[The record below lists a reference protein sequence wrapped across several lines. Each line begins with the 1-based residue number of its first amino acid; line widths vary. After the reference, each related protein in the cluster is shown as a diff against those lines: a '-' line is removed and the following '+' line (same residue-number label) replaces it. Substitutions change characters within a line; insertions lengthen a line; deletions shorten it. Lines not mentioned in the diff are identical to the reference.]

1 MILVTIM
8 MRKEVSKIFGWFKKE
23 QRNDNEILADV
34 AEGLIKSGTTIT
46 RQQAMS
52 IPVVTKSVAW
62 IASAIAALPIKM
74 YTKTDSGY
82 QEVYDDY
89 RLPLLN
95 DYSGNGMIANDLKRQ
110 VLTDLLLDGN
120 GYAYISKKGNKI
132 TKLSYIPTHRL
143 TYTES
148 VDTIDKIVNVWVDGK
163 QVQDYNVFRLVNNSK
178 NGISGIGFVSD
189 CQDLLSTVLS
199 SLQYE
204 NSSIS
209 SGVRRGFL
217 KSKSKLDSEKM
228 NELRRAWKKL
238 TTPNQSDVL
247 VLNAGIEFED
257 ASSTATE
264 SQLSQNK
271 VINMHQI
278 LAYFGL
284 PTNFFEGVNS
294 DAYLTAVRIAIL
306 PIVKQFTNALN
317 NYMLLESEKSNLKF
331 EIDTSDLLRI
341 NANERFAA
349 YQTGLSSGILTID
362 EVRRMENLPALDMQ
376 YLKLGLGDVLYN
388 ITDGKIFVPNTGAIV
403 DPSNSN
409 VATKDEN
416 TEN

>member
-1 MILVTIM
+1 M
-8 MRKEVSKIFGWFKKE
+8 FNWFKKE
-23 QRNDNEILADV
+23 QRNDNEVIADV
-34 AEGLIKSGTTIT
+34 AEGLIKSSNTVTK
-46 RQQAMS
+46 QQAMS
-52 IPVVTKSVAW
+52 IPVVTKSVNW

-74 YTKTDSGY
+74 YKLTDSGY
-82 QEVYDDY
+82 QEVQDDY
-89 RLPLLN
+89 RLALVN
-95 DYSGNGMIANDLKRQ
+95 EYSGNCMTANDLKRQ
-110 VLTDLLLDGN
+110 ILTDLLLEGN

-132 TKLSYIPTHRL
+132 KKLSYIPTCHL
-143 TYTES
+143 TFIES
-148 VDTIDKIVNVWVDGK
+148 VDNINKVINVWVDGK
-163 QVQDYNVFRLVNNSK
+163 QVQDYNVFRLVNNTK
-178 NGISGIGFVSD
+178 NGISGIGFISD
-189 CQDLLSTVLS
+189 CQELLGTVLN

-217 KSKSKLDSEKM
+217 KSKSKLDSDKM

-278 LAYFGL
+278 LSYFGL

-294 DAYLTAVRIAIL
+294 DAYLTAIRIAVL
-306 PIVKQFTNALN
+306 PLVKQFTTALN
-317 NYMLLESEKSNLKF
+317 NFLLLESEKSNMKF
-331 EIDTSDLLRI
+331 EIDTRSLVEIDV
-341 NANERFAA
+341 NAKYNM
-349 YQTGLSSGILTID
+349 YQTALTNGILTID
-362 EVRRMENLPALDMQ
+362 EVRQREQLPVLDMS

-388 ITDGKIFVPNTGAIV
+388 VTDGKIFVPNTGQIV
-403 DPSNSN
+403 DPS
-409 VATKDEN
+409 VATNDDVNTLNNDEQASN
-416 TEN
+416 

>member
-1 MILVTIM
+1 MFSFF
-8 MRKEVSKIFGWFKKE
+8 RKKE
-23 QRNDNEILADV
+23 NRSDENIIADV
-34 AEGLIKSGTTIT
+34 ADGMILSKQTIT
-46 RQQAMS
+46 RKDAMS

-403 DPSNSN
+403 DPNNNN

>member
-1 MILVTIM
+1 MFNWF
-8 MRKEVSKIFGWFKKE
+8 RKNE
-23 QRNDNEILADV
+23 QRNDNEVLADV
-34 AEGLIKSGTTIT
+34 AEGLIQSGSAVT

-62 IASAIAALPIKM
+62 IAGAIAALPIKM
-74 YTKTDSGY
+74 YHKTDSGY

-110 VLTDLLLDGN
+110 ILVDLLLDGN

-132 TKLSYIPTHRL
+132 IKLSYIPTCRL

-148 VDTIDKIVNVWVDGK
+148 VDTIDKVVNVWVDGRP
-163 QVQDYNVFRLVNNSK
+163 VQDYNVFRLVNNSK
-178 NGISGIGFVSD
+178 NGISGVGFVSD

-217 KSKSKLDSEKM
+217 KSKSKLDQDKM

-294 DAYLTAVRIAIL
+294 DAYLTAVRIAVL
-306 PIVKQFTNALN
+306 PIVKQLTNALN
-317 NYMLLESEKSNLKF
+317 NYLLLESEKSNMKF

-349 YQTGLSSGILTID
+349 YQTGLQSGILTID
-362 EVRRMENLPALDMQ
+362 EVRRMENLPVLDMQ

-388 ITDGKIFVPNTGAIV
+388 ISDGKIFVPNTGAIV
-403 DPSNSN
+403 DPS
-409 VATKDEN
+409 VATNDDKN
-416 TEN
+416 TLNDDKQASN

>member
-1 MILVTIM
+1 MFKWF
-8 MRKEVSKIFGWFKKE
+8 RKNE
-23 QRNDNEILADV
+23 QRNDNEVLADV
-34 AEGLIKSGTTIT
+34 AEGLIQSGSTVT

-52 IPVVTKSVAW
+52 IPAVTKSVAW
-62 IASAIAALPIKM
+62 IAGAIAALPIKM
-74 YTKTDSGY
+74 YHKTDSGY

-110 VLTDLLLDGN
+110 ILVDLLLDGN

-132 TKLSYIPTHRL
+132 TKLSYIPTCRL

-148 VDTIDKIVNVWVDGK
+148 VDTIDKVVNVWVDGRP
-163 QVQDYNVFRLVNNSK
+163 VQDYNVFRLVNNSK

-306 PIVKQFTNALN
+306 PIVKQLTNALN
-317 NYMLLESEKSNLKF
+317 NYMLLESEKSNMKF
-331 EIDTSDLLRI
+331 EIDTSDLVRI
-341 NANERFAA
+341 NANERFDA
-349 YQTGLSSGILTID
+349 YQKGLSSGILTID
-362 EVRRMENLPALDMQ
+362 EVRRMENLPVLDMQ

-388 ITDGKIFVPNTGAIV
+388 ISDGKIFVPNTGAIV
-403 DPSNSN
+403 DPS
-409 VATKDEN
+409 VATNDDKN
-416 TEN
+416 TLVDDKQALN

>member
-1 MILVTIM
+1 M
-8 MRKEVSKIFGWFKKE
+8 SKIFGWFKKE

-403 DPSNSN
+403 DPSNNN

>member
-1 MILVTIM
+1 MFNWF
-8 MRKEVSKIFGWFKKE
+8 RKNE

-34 AEGLIKSGTTIT
+34 CDGLIQSGSTVT

-52 IPVVTKSVAW
+52 IPVVTRSVAW
-62 IASAIAALPIKM
+62 IAGAIAALPIKM

-110 VLTDLLLDGN
+110 ILVDLLLDGN

-132 TKLSYIPTHRL
+132 TKLSYVPTSRL

-148 VDTIDKIVNVWVDGK
+148 VDTIDKVVNVWVDGRS
-163 QVQDYNVFRLVNNSK
+163 VQDYNVFRLVNNSK
-178 NGISGIGFVSD
+178 NGISGVGFVSD

-217 KSKSKLDSEKM
+217 KSKSKLDQDKM

-294 DAYLTAVRIAIL
+294 DAYLTAVRIAVL
-306 PIVKQFTNALN
+306 PIVKQLTNALN
-317 NYMLLESEKSNLKF
+317 NYMLLESEKSNMKF

-349 YQTGLSSGILTID
+349 YQTGLQSGILTID
-362 EVRRMENLPALDMQ
+362 EVRRMENLPVLDMQ

-388 ITDGKIFVPNTGAIV
+388 ISDGKIFVPNTGAIV
-403 DPSNSN
+403 DPS
-409 VATKDEN
+409 VATSDDKNTLDDDEQASN
-416 TEN
+416 

>member
-1 MILVTIM
+1 MFNWF
-8 MRKEVSKIFGWFKKE
+8 RKNE

-34 AEGLIKSGTTIT
+34 CDGLIQSGSTVT

-62 IASAIAALPIKM
+62 IAGAIAALPIKM

-110 VLTDLLLDGN
+110 ILVDLLLDGN

-132 TKLSYIPTHRL
+132 TKLSYIPTSRL

-148 VDTIDKIVNVWVDGK
+148 VDTIDKVVNVWVDGRP
-163 QVQDYNVFRLVNNSK
+163 VQDYNVFRLVNNSK
-178 NGISGIGFVSD
+178 NGISGVGFVSD

-217 KSKSKLDSEKM
+217 KSKSKLDQDKM

-294 DAYLTAVRIAIL
+294 DAYLTAVRIAVL
-306 PIVKQFTNALN
+306 PIVKQLTNALN
-317 NYMLLESEKSNLKF
+317 NYMLLESEKSNMKF

-349 YQTGLSSGILTID
+349 YQTGLQSGILTID
-362 EVRRMENLPALDMQ
+362 EVRRMENLPVLDMQ

-388 ITDGKIFVPNTGAIV
+388 ISDGKIFVPNTGAIV
-403 DPSNSN
+403 DPS
-409 VATKDEN
+409 VATNDDKNALDDDDKTSN
-416 TEN
+416 

>member
-1 MILVTIM
+1 M

-403 DPSNSN
+403 DPSNNN
-409 VATKDEN
+409 VVTKDEN

>member
-1 MILVTIM
+1 MFNWF
-8 MRKEVSKIFGWFKKE
+8 RKNE
-23 QRNDNEILADV
+23 QRNDSEVLADV
-34 AEGLIKSGTTIT
+34 AEGLIQSSSTVT

-62 IASAIAALPIKM
+62 IAGAIAALPIKM
-74 YTKTDSGY
+74 YHKTDSGY

-110 VLTDLLLDGN
+110 ILVDLLLDGN
-120 GYAYISKKGNKI
+120 GYAYISKKGNKV
-132 TKLSYIPTHRL
+132 TKLSYIPTCRL

-148 VDTIDKIVNVWVDGK
+148 VDTIDKVVNVWVDGRP
-163 QVQDYNVFRLVNNSK
+163 VQDYNVFRLVNNSK
-178 NGISGIGFVSD
+178 NGISGVGFVSD

-217 KSKSKLDSEKM
+217 KSKSKLDQDKM

-294 DAYLTAVRIAIL
+294 DAYLTAVRIAVL
-306 PIVKQFTNALN
+306 PIVKQLTNALN
-317 NYMLLESEKSNLKF
+317 NYLLLESEKSNMKF

-349 YQTGLSSGILTID
+349 YQTGLQSGILTID
-362 EVRRMENLPALDMQ
+362 EVRRMENLPVLDMQ

-388 ITDGKIFVPNTGAIV
+388 ISDGKIFVPNTGAIV
-403 DPSNSN
+403 DPS
-409 VATKDEN
+409 VATNDDKNTLLDDEQASN
-416 TEN
+416 

>member
-1 MILVTIM
+1 MF
-8 MRKEVSKIFGWFKKE
+8 EWFRKKE
-23 QRNDNEILADV
+23 ERNNNEILADICD
-34 AEGLIKSGTTIT
+34 GMIQSGTTIT

-52 IPVVTKSVAW
+52 IPVVTKSVTW
-62 IASAIAALPIKM
+62 IAGAIAALPVKM
-74 YTKTDSGY
+74 YRKTDSGY

-110 VLTDLLLDGN
+110 LLTDLLLDGN

-132 TKLSYIPTHRL
+132 TKLSYIPTSRL

-317 NYMLLESEKSNLKF
+317 NYMLLESEKSNMKF
-331 EIDTSDLLRI
+331 EIDTSDLVRI
-341 NANERFAA
+341 NANERFDA
-349 YQTGLSSGILTID
+349 YQKGLQSGILTID
-362 EVRRMENLPALDMQ
+362 EVRRMENLPVLDMQ

-388 ITDGKIFVPNTGAIV
+388 ISDGKIFVPNTGAIV
-403 DPSNSN
+403 DPSVTTNNDVNTLNDDDKASN
-409 VATKDEN
+409 
-416 TEN
+416 

>member
-1 MILVTIM
+1 MFNWF
-8 MRKEVSKIFGWFKKE
+8 RKNE
-23 QRNDNEILADV
+23 QRNDSEVLADV
-34 AEGLIKSGTTIT
+34 AEGLIQSSSTVT

-62 IASAIAALPIKM
+62 IAGAIAALPIKM
-74 YTKTDSGY
+74 YHKTDSGY

-110 VLTDLLLDGN
+110 ILVDLLLDGN

-132 TKLSYIPTHRL
+132 TKLSYIPTCRL

-148 VDTIDKIVNVWVDGK
+148 VDTIDKVVNVWVDGRP
-163 QVQDYNVFRLVNNSK
+163 VQDYNVFRLVNNSK
-178 NGISGIGFVSD
+178 NGISGVGFVSD
-189 CQDLLSTVLS
+189 CQDLLSTVIS

-217 KSKSKLDSEKM
+217 KSKSKLDQDKM

-294 DAYLTAVRIAIL
+294 DAYLTAVRIAVL
-306 PIVKQFTNALN
+306 PIVKQLTNALN
-317 NYMLLESEKSNLKF
+317 NYLLLESEKSNMKF

-349 YQTGLSSGILTID
+349 YQTGLQSGILTID
-362 EVRRMENLPALDMQ
+362 EVRRMENLPVLDMQ

-388 ITDGKIFVPNTGAIV
+388 ISDGKIFVPNTGAIV
-403 DPSNSN
+403 DPS
-409 VATKDEN
+409 VATNDDKQASN
-416 TEN
+416 

>member
-1 MILVTIM
+1 M
-8 MRKEVSKIFGWFKKE
+8 FNWFKKE
-23 QRNDNEILADV
+23 QRNDNEVIADV
-34 AEGLIKSGTTIT
+34 AEGLIKSSNTVTK
-46 RQQAMS
+46 QQAMS
-52 IPVVTKSVAW
+52 IPVVTKSVNW

-74 YTKTDSGY
+74 YKLTDSGY
-82 QEVYDDY
+82 QEVQDDY
-89 RLPLLN
+89 RLALVN
-95 DYSGNGMIANDLKRQ
+95 EYSGNCMTANDLKRQ
-110 VLTDLLLDGN
+110 ILTDLLLEGN

-132 TKLSYIPTHRL
+132 KKLSYIPTCHL
-143 TYTES
+143 TFTES
-148 VDTIDKIVNVWVDGK
+148 VDNINKVINVWVDGK
-163 QVQDYNVFRLVNNSK
+163 QVQDYNVFRLVNNTK
-178 NGISGIGFVSD
+178 NGISGIGFISD
-189 CQDLLSTVLS
+189 CQELLGTVLN

-217 KSKSKLDSEKM
+217 KSKSKLDSDRM

-278 LAYFGL
+278 LSYFGL

-294 DAYLTAVRIAIL
+294 DAYLTAIRIAVL
-306 PIVKQFTNALN
+306 PLVKQFTTALN
-317 NYMLLESEKSNLKF
+317 NFLLLESEKSNMKF
-331 EIDTSDLLRI
+331 EIDTRSLVEIDV
-341 NANERFAA
+341 NAKYNM
-349 YQTGLSSGILTID
+349 YQTALTNGILTID
-362 EVRRMENLPALDMQ
+362 EVRQREQLPVLDMS

-388 ITDGKIFVPNTGAIV
+388 VTDGKIFVPNTGQIV
-403 DPSNSN
+403 DPS
-409 VATKDEN
+409 VATNDDVNTLNNDEQASN
-416 TEN
+416 

>member
-1 MILVTIM
+1 M
-8 MRKEVSKIFGWFKKE
+8 SKIFGWFKKE

-217 KSKSKLDSEKM
+217 KSKSKLDPERM

-238 TTPNQSDVL
+238 TTPNQGDVL

-388 ITDGKIFVPNTGAIV
+388 ISDGKIFVPNTGSIV
-403 DPSNSN
+403 DPNNN

>member
-1 MILVTIM
+1 M
-8 MRKEVSKIFGWFKKE
+8 MRKGVSNIFSWFKKE
-23 QRNDNEILADV
+23 HRNDNEILADV
-34 AEGLIKSGTTIT
+34 AEGFIKPGTTVT

-52 IPVVTKSVAW
+52 IPVVTKSVTW

-110 VLTDLLLDGN
+110 ILTDLLLDGN

-132 TKLSYIPTHRL
+132 TKLSYIPTNRL

-148 VDTIDKIVNVWVDGK
+148 VDTIDKIVNVWVDGHP
-163 QVQDYNVFRLVNNSK
+163 VQDYNVFRLVSNSK
-178 NGISGIGFVSD
+178 NGISGVGFVSD
-189 CQDLLSTVLS
+189 CQDLLSTVLA

-204 NSSIS
+204 NTSIS

-217 KSKSKLDSEKM
+217 KSKAKLDDEKITD
-228 NELRRAWKKL
+228 LRRAWRRL
-238 TTPNQSDVL
+238 TKPNQNDVM

-257 ASSTATE
+257 AGSTAVE

-271 VINMHQI
+271 IVNMRQI

-294 DAYLTAVRIAIL
+294 DAYLTTVRIAVL

-317 NYMLLESEKSNLKF
+317 NYMLLESEKSNMKF
-331 EIDTSDLLRI
+331 EIDTGDLLRI
-341 NANERFAA
+341 NANERYDA
-349 YQTGLSSGILTID
+349 YQKGLSSGILTID
-362 EVRRMENLPALDMQ
+362 EVRRMENLPVLDMQ

-388 ITDGKIFVPNTGAIV
+388 ISDGKIFVPNTGAIV
-403 DPSNSN
+403 DPSVTTNDDKNTLIDDDKTSN
-409 VATKDEN
+409 
-416 TEN
+416 

>member
-1 MILVTIM
+1 MFNWFK
-8 MRKEVSKIFGWFKKE
+8 RKENRSDEGI
-23 QRNDNEILADV
+23 IADI
-34 AEGLIKSGTTIT
+34 AEGLIKSSNTVTK
-46 RQQAMS
+46 QQAMS
-52 IPVVTKSVAW
+52 IPVVTKSVNW

-74 YTKTDSGY
+74 YKLTDSGY
-82 QEVYDDY
+82 QEVQDDY
-89 RLPLLN
+89 RLALVN
-95 DYSGNGMIANDLKRQ
+95 EYSGNCMTANDLKRQ
-110 VLTDLLLDGN
+110 ILTDLLLEGN

-132 TKLSYIPTHRL
+132 EKLSYIPTCHL
-143 TYTES
+143 TFTES
-148 VDTIDKIVNVWVDGK
+148 VDNINKVINVWVDGK
-163 QVQDYNVFRLVNNSK
+163 QVQDYNVFRLVSNTK
-178 NGISGIGFVSD
+178 NGISGIGFISD
-189 CQDLLSTVLS
+189 CQELLGTVLN

-217 KSKSKLDSEKM
+217 KSKSKLDSDKM

-278 LAYFGL
+278 LSYFGL

-294 DAYLTAVRIAIL
+294 DAYLTTIRIAVL
-306 PIVKQFTNALN
+306 PLVKQFTTALN
-317 NYMLLESEKSNLKF
+317 NFLLLESEKSNVKF
-331 EIDTSDLLRI
+331 EIDTRSLVEIDV
-341 NANERFAA
+341 NAKYNM
-349 YQTGLSSGILTID
+349 YQTALTNGILTID
-362 EVRRMENLPALDMQ
+362 EVRQREQLPVLDMS

-388 ITDGKIFVPNTGAIV
+388 VTDGKIFVPNTGQIV
-403 DPSNSN
+403 DPS
-409 VATKDEN
+409 VATNDGVNTLSDDEQASN
-416 TEN
+416 

>member
-1 MILVTIM
+1 M
-8 MRKEVSKIFGWFKKE
+8 SKIFWWFKKE

-403 DPSNSN
+403 DPNNNN

>member
-1 MILVTIM
+1 M
-8 MRKEVSKIFGWFKKE
+8 FNWFRKKE
-23 QRNDNEILADV
+23 QRSDESIIADV

-82 QEVYDDY
+82 QEVYNDY

-110 VLTDLLLDGN
+110 LLTDLLLDGN

-132 TKLSYIPTHRL
+132 TKLSYIPTCKL

-217 KSKSKLDSEKM
+217 KSKSKLDPDKM

-317 NYMLLESEKSNLKF
+317 NYMLLESEKANMKF
-331 EIDTSDLLRI
+331 EIDTSDLVRI
-341 NANERFAA
+341 NANERFDA
-349 YQTGLSSGILTID
+349 YQKGLQSGILTID
-362 EVRRMENLPALDMQ
+362 EVRRMENLPVLDMQ

-388 ITDGKIFVPNTGAIV
+388 ISDGKIFVPNTGAIV
-403 DPSNSN
+403 DPSVTTNDDKNTLIDDDKASN
-409 VATKDEN
+409 
-416 TEN
+416 

>member
-1 MILVTIM
+1 M
-8 MRKEVSKIFGWFKKE
+8 FNWFTKKE
-23 QRNDNEILADV
+23 QRNDNGVLADV
-34 AEGLIKSGTTIT
+34 AEGLIQSSSTVT

-62 IASAIAALPIKM
+62 IAGAIAALPIKM
-74 YTKTDSGY
+74 YHKTDSGY

-95 DYSGNGMIANDLKRQ
+95 DYSGNGMTANDLKRQ
-110 VLTDLLLDGN
+110 ILVDLLLDGN

-132 TKLSYIPTHRL
+132 TKLSYIPTCRL

-148 VDTIDKIVNVWVDGK
+148 VDTIDKVVNVWVDGRP
-163 QVQDYNVFRLVNNSK
+163 VQDYNVFRLVNNSK

-306 PIVKQFTNALN
+306 PIVKQLTSALN
-317 NYMLLESEKSNLKF
+317 NYMLLESEKSNMKF
-331 EIDTSDLLRI
+331 EIDTSDLVRI
-341 NANERFAA
+341 NANERFDA
-349 YQTGLSSGILTID
+349 YQKGLSSGILTID
-362 EVRRMENLPALDMQ
+362 EVRRMENLPVLDMQ

-388 ITDGKIFVPNTGAIV
+388 ISDGKIFVPNTGAIV
-403 DPSNSN
+403 DPS
-409 VATKDEN
+409 VATNDDKN
-416 TEN
+416 TLIDDKQALN

>member
-1 MILVTIM
+1 M
-8 MRKEVSKIFGWFKKE
+8 FNWFKKE
-23 QRNDNEILADV
+23 QRNDNEVIADV
-34 AEGLIKSGTTIT
+34 AEGLIKSSNTVTK
-46 RQQAMS
+46 QQAMS
-52 IPVVTKSVAW
+52 IPVVTKSVNW

-74 YTKTDSGY
+74 YKLTDSGY
-82 QEVYDDY
+82 QEVQDDY
-89 RLPLLN
+89 RLALVN
-95 DYSGNGMIANDLKRQ
+95 EYSGNCMTANDLKRQ
-110 VLTDLLLDGN
+110 ILIDLLLEGN

-132 TKLSYIPTHRL
+132 EKLSYIPTCHL
-143 TYTES
+143 TFTES
-148 VDTIDKIVNVWVDGK
+148 VDNINKVINVWIDGK
-163 QVQDYNVFRLVNNSK
+163 QVQDYNIFRLVNNTK
-178 NGISGIGFVSD
+178 NGISGIGFISD
-189 CQDLLSTVLS
+189 CQELLGTVLN

-217 KSKSKLDSEKM
+217 KSKSKLDSDKM

-278 LAYFGL
+278 LSYFGL

-294 DAYLTAVRIAIL
+294 DAYLTAIRIAVL
-306 PIVKQFTNALN
+306 PLVKQFTTALN
-317 NYMLLESEKSNLKF
+317 NFLLLESEKSNMKF
-331 EIDTSDLLRI
+331 EIDTRNLVEIDV
-341 NANERFAA
+341 NAKYNM
-349 YQTGLSSGILTID
+349 YQTALTNGILTID
-362 EVRRMENLPALDMQ
+362 EVRQREQLPVLDMS

-388 ITDGKIFVPNTGAIV
+388 VTDGKIFVPNTGQIV
-403 DPSNSN
+403 DPS
-409 VATKDEN
+409 VATNDDGNALNDDEQASN
-416 TEN
+416 

>member
-1 MILVTIM
+1 M
-8 MRKEVSKIFGWFKKE
+8 SKIFGWFKKE
-23 QRNDNEILADV
+23 QRNDNEVLADV
-34 AEGLIKSGTTIT
+34 AEGLIQSGTTIT

-132 TKLSYIPTHRL
+132 TKLSYIPTSRL

-148 VDTIDKIVNVWVDGK
+148 VDTINKIVNVWVDGK
-163 QVQDYNVFRLVNNSK
+163 PVQDYNVFRLVNNSK

-217 KSKSKLDSEKM
+217 KSKSKLDPDKM

-317 NYMLLESEKSNLKF
+317 NYMLLESEKSNMKF

-403 DPSNSN
+403 DPSDS
-409 VATKDEN
+409 KN
-416 TEN
+416 TELNNNENIEN

>member
-1 MILVTIM
+1 MFNWF
-8 MRKEVSKIFGWFKKE
+8 RKNEH
-23 QRNDNEILADV
+23 RNDNEVLADE
-34 AEGLIKSGTTIT
+34 AEGLIQSSSTVT
-46 RQQAMS
+46 RQKAMS

-62 IASAIAALPIKM
+62 IAGAIAALPIKM
-74 YTKTDSGY
+74 YHKTDSGY

-110 VLTDLLLDGN
+110 ILVDLLLDGN

-132 TKLSYIPTHRL
+132 TKLSYIPTCRL

-148 VDTIDKIVNVWVDGK
+148 VDTIDKVVNVWVDGRP
-163 QVQDYNVFRLVNNSK
+163 VQDYNVFRLVNNSK
-178 NGISGIGFVSD
+178 NGISGVGFVSD

-217 KSKSKLDSEKM
+217 KSKSKLDQDKM

-294 DAYLTAVRIAIL
+294 DAYLTAVRIAVL
-306 PIVKQFTNALN
+306 PIVKQLTNALN
-317 NYMLLESEKSNLKF
+317 NYLLLESEKPNMKF

-341 NANERFAA
+341 NANERFDA
-349 YQTGLSSGILTID
+349 YQKGLQSGILTID
-362 EVRRMENLPALDMQ
+362 EVRRMENLPVLDMQ

-388 ITDGKIFVPNTGAIV
+388 ISDGKIFVPNTGAIV
-403 DPSNSN
+403 DPSAATNDDKNTLLDDTQASN
-409 VATKDEN
+409 
-416 TEN
+416 

>member
-1 MILVTIM
+1 M
-8 MRKEVSKIFGWFKKE
+8 FNWFKKE
-23 QRNDNEILADV
+23 QRNDNEVLADV
-34 AEGLIKSGTTIT
+34 AEGLIQSSSTVT

-52 IPVVTKSVAW
+52 IPVVAKSVAW
-62 IASAIAALPIKM
+62 IAGAIAALPIKM
-74 YTKTDSGY
+74 YHKTDSGY

-110 VLTDLLLDGN
+110 ILVDLLLDGN

-132 TKLSYIPTHRL
+132 TKLSYIPTCRL

-148 VDTIDKIVNVWVDGK
+148 VDTIDKVVNVWVDSR

-217 KSKSKLDSEKM
+217 KSKSKLDPDKM

-306 PIVKQFTNALN
+306 PIVKQLTNALN
-317 NYMLLESEKSNLKF
+317 NYMLLESEKSNMKF
-331 EIDTSDLLRI
+331 EIDTSDLVRI
-341 NANERFAA
+341 NANERFDA
-349 YQTGLSSGILTID
+349 YQKGLSSGILTID
-362 EVRRMENLPALDMQ
+362 EVRRMENLPVLDMQ

-388 ITDGKIFVPNTGAIV
+388 ISDGKIFVPNTGAIV
-403 DPSNSN
+403 DPNDNNS

-416 TEN
+416 

>member
-1 MILVTIM
+1 M
-8 MRKEVSKIFGWFKKE
+8 FNWFKNKE
-23 QRNDNEILADV
+23 QRNDNEVIADV
-34 AEGLIKSGTTIT
+34 AEGLIKSSNTVTK
-46 RQQAMS
+46 QQAMS
-52 IPVVTKSVAW
+52 IPVVTKSVNW

-74 YTKTDSGY
+74 YKLTDSGY
-82 QEVYDDY
+82 QEVQDDY
-89 RLPLLN
+89 RLALVN
-95 DYSGNGMIANDLKRQ
+95 EYSGNCMTANDLKRQ
-110 VLTDLLLDGN
+110 ILTDLLLEGN

-132 TKLSYIPTHRL
+132 EKLSYIPTCRL
-143 TYTES
+143 TFTES
-148 VDTIDKIVNVWVDGK
+148 VDNINKVINVWVDGR
-163 QVQDYNVFRLVNNSK
+163 QVQDYNVFRLVSNTK
-178 NGISGIGFVSD
+178 NGISGIGFISD
-189 CQDLLSTVLS
+189 CQELLGTVLN

-217 KSKSKLDSEKM
+217 KSKSKLDSDKM

-278 LAYFGL
+278 LSYFGL

-294 DAYLTAVRIAIL
+294 DAYLTAIRIAVL
-306 PIVKQFTNALN
+306 PLVKQFTTALN
-317 NYMLLESEKSNLKF
+317 NFLLLESEKSNMKF
-331 EIDTSDLLRI
+331 EIDTRSLVEIDV
-341 NANERFAA
+341 NAKYNM
-349 YQTGLSSGILTID
+349 YQTALANGILTID
-362 EVRRMENLPALDMQ
+362 EVRQREQLPVLDMS

-388 ITDGKIFVPNTGAIV
+388 VTDGKIFVPNTGQIV
-403 DPSNSN
+403 DPS
-409 VATKDEN
+409 VATNDGVNALNNDE
-416 TEN
+416 

>member
-1 MILVTIM
+1 M
-8 MRKEVSKIFGWFKKE
+8 FNWFKKE
-23 QRNDNEILADV
+23 QRNDNEVIADV
-34 AEGLIKSGTTIT
+34 AEGLIKSSNTVTK
-46 RQQAMS
+46 QQAMS
-52 IPVVTKSVAW
+52 IPVVTKSVNW

-74 YTKTDSGY
+74 YKLTNSGY
-82 QEVYDDY
+82 QEVQDDY
-89 RLPLLN
+89 RLALVN
-95 DYSGNGMIANDLKRQ
+95 EYSGNCMTANDLKRQ
-110 VLTDLLLDGN
+110 ILTDLLLEGN

-132 TKLSYIPTHRL
+132 EKLSYIPTCHL
-143 TYTES
+143 TFTES
-148 VDTIDKIVNVWVDGK
+148 VDNINKVINVWVDGK
-163 QVQDYNVFRLVNNSK
+163 QVQDYNVFRLVNNTK
-178 NGISGIGFVSD
+178 NGISGIGFISD
-189 CQDLLSTVLS
+189 CQELLGTVLN

-217 KSKSKLDSEKM
+217 KSKSKLDSDKM

-278 LAYFGL
+278 LSYFGL

-294 DAYLTAVRIAIL
+294 DAYLTAIRIAVL
-306 PIVKQFTNALN
+306 PLVKQFTTALN
-317 NYMLLESEKSNLKF
+317 NFLLLESEKSNMKF
-331 EIDTSDLLRI
+331 EIDTRSLVEIDV
-341 NANERFAA
+341 NAKYNM
-349 YQTGLSSGILTID
+349 YQTALTNGILTID
-362 EVRRMENLPALDMQ
+362 EVRQREQLPVLDMS

-388 ITDGKIFVPNTGAIV
+388 VTDGKIFVPNTGQIV
-403 DPSNSN
+403 DPS
-409 VATKDEN
+409 VATNDDVNALNNDEQASN
-416 TEN
+416 

>member
-1 MILVTIM
+1 M
-8 MRKEVSKIFGWFKKE
+8 FNWFKKE
-23 QRNDNEILADV
+23 QQNDNEVLADV
-34 AEGLIKSGTTIT
+34 AEGLIQSGTTIT

-132 TKLSYIPTHRL
+132 TKLSYIPTNRL

-148 VDTIDKIVNVWVDGK
+148 VDTIDKIVNVWVDGHP
-163 QVQDYNVFRLVNNSK
+163 VQDYNIFRLVNNSK

-217 KSKSKLDSEKM
+217 KSKSKLDPDKM

-349 YQTGLSSGILTID
+349 YQTGLQSGILTID
-362 EVRRMENLPALDMQ
+362 EVRRMENLPVLDMS

-403 DPSNSN
+403 DPNDDN
-409 VATKDEN
+409 VTTKDEN
-416 TEN
+416 